1 MCETLK
7 KLREQS
13 GLTQENIAEAVG
25 VGQSAISMW
34 ETGKSKPR
42 ADMLIKLAA
51 ILGCTV
57 DELLHDE
64 NKETAERAV

>member
-1 MCETLK
+1 MLQKMRIAVGLSQK
-7 KLREQS
+7 KLAAKLDVDRS
-13 GLTQENIAEAVG
+13 TVAK
-25 VGQSAISMW
+25 W

-57 DELLHDE
+57 DELLCDE